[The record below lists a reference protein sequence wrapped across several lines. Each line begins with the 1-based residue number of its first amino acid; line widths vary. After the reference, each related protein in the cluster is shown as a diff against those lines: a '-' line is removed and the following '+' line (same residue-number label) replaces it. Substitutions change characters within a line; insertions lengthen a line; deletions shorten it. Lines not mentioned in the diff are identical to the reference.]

1 MPVIT
6 RNQNKNAI
14 RVAVQQPE
22 TLFVEDLKNNFVAN
36 IYKLLALCES
46 TQGKE
51 NKMIVALE
59 IYTNIN
65 EMLPELI
72 KTTSV
77 SFWLSFAATTFN
89 KTTDFINDSKQ
100 GHWIDIDKN
109 IVKKF
114 NTEMYKTR
122 NFVINLIKNNW
133 NLSSSNLHVIAAKEE
148 ITRMENSR
156 PRRNMPRVNYM
167 GMDSIDSESEFDGI
181 IDISDKT
188 IKNDPNYEFEED
200 EDDEEEVYTRWTKI
214 HPQLS
219 AEEKTELKKHLSQL
233 VDNRRVTRN
242 VARVNYKGM
251 DMSEEDEEKSRQQ
264 EIRYKK

>member
-6 RNQNKNAI
+6 RNQNKN
-14 RVAVQQPE
+14 VARFTIQQPE
-22 TLFVEDLKNNFVAN
+22 SLFVEGLKNNFVAN
-36 IYKLLALCES
+36 IYKLLVLCES
-46 TQGKE
+46 TEGKD
-51 NKMIVALE
+51 NKMNIALE

-65 EMLPELI
+65 KILPELI
-72 KTTSV
+72 KKTSV

-89 KTTDFINDSKQ
+89 KTTQFINESKQ
-100 GHWIDIDKN
+100 GDWIDMDKN

-133 NLSSSNLHVIAAKEE
+133 NLSPSNLYVIAAKEE

-156 PRRNMPRVNYM
+156 PQRNIPRVNYM
-167 GMDSIDSESEFDGI
+167 GMDSIDPESEFDGI
-181 IDISDKT
+181 TDIWADKT

-200 EDDEEEVYTRWTKI
+200 EGDEEEVYTRWTKI
-214 HPQLS
+214 HPELS

-233 VDNRRVTRN
+233 VDNHRVTRN
-242 VARVNYKGM
+242 LARVNYTGM
-251 DMSEEDEEKSRQQ
+251 DMSEEDEEKITSTRNK
-264 EIRYKK
+264 I